1 MVRSVLLFILLI
13 ATMSMC
19 IKLRH
24 LRGSRADLFC
34 AFRLTPNDQSVWIVE
49 RLDHRTKM
57 YKCYNMLDK
66 HITMYVN
73 QETNVYEYEFE

>member
-1 MVRSVLLFILLI
+1 M
-13 ATMSMC
+13 

-24 LRGSRADLFC
+24 LRGLCADLFC
-34 AFRLTPNDQSVWIVE
+34 AFRLTSNDSSVWIVE

-66 HITMYVN
+66 HITMFVN
-73 QETNVYEYEFE
+73 QETEVYEYRFE